1 MEAGL
6 RIPEDISVVGYDG
19 LPLSRIV
26 KPVLTTWRQDTE
38 GLGRTAALRLVELIE
53 RPRTA
58 ILDRVIVSG
67 RLQEGGSV
75 ADLRNR

>member
-1 MEAGL
+1 M
-6 RIPEDISVVGYDG
+6 
-19 LPLSRIV
+19 
-26 KPVLTTWRQDTE
+26 LTTWRQDTE